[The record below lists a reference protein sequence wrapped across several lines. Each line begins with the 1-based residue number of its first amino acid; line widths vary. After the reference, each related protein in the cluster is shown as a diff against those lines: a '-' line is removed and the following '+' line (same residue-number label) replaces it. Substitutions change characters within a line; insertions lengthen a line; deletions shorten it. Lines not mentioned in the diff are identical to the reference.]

1 MLPAPRDPDATRP
14 APDFVTSRIMSVR
27 PIRRLPA
34 PLVRFGLLLALAAAP
49 AALRADAYPEP
60 KAPSPQYRHGDIMVP
75 EFVADEPVR
84 AAWSA
89 EAAEHFLDRGA
100 LAWARSKSCVS
111 CHTTGTYL
119 AIRPALSATL
129 GRPRDE
135 IRDVF
140 VEQLR
145 ARQGTPREQ
154 FGKGTRSGEVVYI
167 AAGLAE
173 WDRWVSGRLS
183 AETAEALE
191 LMFAIQ
197 LEAGDWYNPGCWP
210 PLESD
215 GFHLATQA
223 AMAVA
228 AVPAWEAS
236 ASPPAQAGL
245 AKLREFL
252 RTTPPPHDYGG
263 TLLLWAAARMPDLL
277 PADRRQRLAERIW
290 SQQQPDGG
298 WSIRS
303 FAAPEAW
310 GDGSRA
316 ERLRS
321 EPDFARPPSDGH
333 QTGLAIVVLRE
344 SGVPA
349 TDPRLQ
355 RGLAWLERNQRE
367 SGRWWTRSL
376 NTDRGHFVTYSG
388 TAYPLLALALSE
400 RVNGTAAVQ
409 ETGRG
414 RTLALSESAA
424 GR

>member
-1 MLPAPRDPDATRP
+1 MDSRYP
-14 APDFVTSRIMSVR
+14 SRIMSAC
-27 PIRRLPA
+27 PIRRPPASLAILGLLLMLATPA
-34 PLVRFGLLLALAAAP
+34 PLL
-49 AALRADAYPEP
+49 ADAYPQST
-60 KAPSPQYRHGDIMVP
+60 APTPQYRHGDIVVP
-75 EFVADEPVR
+75 EFFADEPVR
-84 AAWSA
+84 TTWSP

-119 AIRPALSATL
+119 VTRPALSATL

-135 IRDVF
+135 VRDVF

-145 ARQGTPREQ
+145 ARQSTPREQ

-183 AETAEALE
+183 PETAEALE

-197 LEAGDWYNPGCWP
+197 LAAGNWYNPGCWP

-228 AVPAWEAS
+228 AVPAWVES
-236 ASPPAQAGL
+236 ASPQAKAGL
-245 AKLREFL
+245 AKLRHYL
-252 RTTPPPHDYGG
+252 RHTPPPHDYGG

-277 PADRRQRLAERIW
+277 PADQRQRLAERIW
-290 SQQQPDGG
+290 SQQQADGG

-316 ERLRS
+316 GRLRS
-321 EPDFARPPSDGH
+321 EPNFARPPSDGH

-349 TDPRLQ
+349 SDPRLQ
-355 RGLAWLERNQRE
+355 RGLQWLERNQRE

-388 TAYPLLALALSE
+388 TAYPLLALAMSG
-400 RVNGTAAVQ
+400 RVPGLAAAP
-409 ETGRG
+409 EPGRG
-414 RTLALSESAA
+414 QALALSEITAA
-424 GR
+424 R

>member
-1 MLPAPRDPDATRP
+1 
-14 APDFVTSRIMSVR
+14 
-27 PIRRLPA
+27 
-34 PLVRFGLLLALAAAP
+34 
-49 AALRADAYPEP
+49 
-60 KAPSPQYRHGDIMVP
+60 
-75 EFVADEPVR
+75 
-84 AAWSA
+84 
-89 EAAEHFLDRGA
+89 
-100 LAWARSKSCVS
+100 
-111 CHTTGTYL
+111 
-119 AIRPALSATL
+119 
-129 GRPRDE
+129 
-135 IRDVF
+135 
-140 VEQLR
+140 
-145 ARQGTPREQ
+145 
-154 FGKGTRSGEVVYI
+154 
-167 AAGLAE
+167 
-173 WDRWVSGRLS
+173 
-183 AETAEALE
+183 
-191 LMFAIQ
+191 
-197 LEAGDWYNPGCWP
+197 
-210 PLESD
+210 
-215 GFHLATQA
+215 
-223 AMAVA
+223 
-228 AVPAWEAS
+228 
-236 ASPPAQAGL
+236 
-245 AKLREFL
+245 
-252 RTTPPPHDYGG
+252 
-263 TLLLWAAARMPDLL
+263 MPDLL
-277 PADRRQRLAERIW
+277 PADQRQRLAERIW
-290 SQQQPDGG
+290 GQQQPDGG
-298 WSIRS
+298 WSVRS

>member
-1 MLPAPRDPDATRP
+1 MVIHPTRRRS
-14 APDFVTSRIMSVR
+14 AAVR
-27 PIRRLPA
+27 WIL
-34 PLVRFGLLLALAAAP
+34 GLLLALIIP
-49 AALRADAYPEP
+49 AALLADAYPAS
-60 KAPSPQYRHGDIMVP
+60 KAPTPQYRHGDIMVP

-145 ARQGTPREQ
+145 TRQGTPREQ

-197 LEAGDWYNPGCWP
+197 LPGGDWYNPGCWP

-236 ASPPAQAGL
+236 ASPQAQAGL

-321 EPDFARPPSDGH
+321 EPDFAQSPSDGH

-349 TDPRLQ
+349 DDPRLQ
-355 RGLAWLERNQRE
+355 RGLQWLERNQRE

-388 TAYPLLALALSE
+388 TAYPLLALALSG
-400 RVNGTAAVQ
+400 RVNAITAAQ
-409 ETGRG
+409 DPGRG
-414 RTLALSESAA
+414 QVLAFNEPAA